1 MFLERKI
8 HRKKHLCQSLFLIKL
23 QSPACNFIK
32 KGTLTQVFYVNIGK
46 FLRATL
52 YRTNPDDC
60 FCKSRQGLSM
70 HTAWAH
76 PNSTGIDKS
85 FAASNIGKTRA
96 KKSTKIT
103 GDNVRSKE
111 IETVNIENNNENDL
125 TQNQGFSGEPSSKKK
140 RKQYDF
146 VFKMDVT
153 GQLEDENVLAK
164 LYFITELTNQWL
176 LLG

>member
-1 MFLERKI
+1 
-8 HRKKHLCQSLFLIKL
+8 
-23 QSPACNFIK
+23 
-32 KGTLTQVFYVNIGK
+32 
-46 FLRATL
+46 
-52 YRTNPDDC
+52 
-60 FCKSRQGLSM
+60 M

-85 FAASNIGKTRA
+85 FSASNIGKTRA

-111 IETVNIENNNENDL
+111 IETVNIENDNENDL

-140 RKQYDF
+140 QKQYDF

-176 LLG
+176 LVG